1 MVCLAFA
8 PWASQRASMEARCSN
23 LVEIMRGATT
33 TGVLLFSQ
41 RASFRFD
48 WDHPN
53 GDQKGRTIVVL
64 PGLIKVT
71 DDKAQSLR
79 EPLVFVPQ
87 IVGVM

>member
-1 MVCLAFA
+1 
-8 PWASQRASMEARCSN
+8 MEARCSN

-53 GDQKGRTIVVL
+53 QKGRTIVVL

-87 IVGVM
+87 IVGVI

>member
-8 PWASQRASMEARCSN
+8 PWASQRASMEARCGN

-53 GDQKGRTIVVL
+53 GER
-64 PGLIKVT
+64 
-71 DDKAQSLR
+71 
-79 EPLVFVPQ
+79 
-87 IVGVM
+87 